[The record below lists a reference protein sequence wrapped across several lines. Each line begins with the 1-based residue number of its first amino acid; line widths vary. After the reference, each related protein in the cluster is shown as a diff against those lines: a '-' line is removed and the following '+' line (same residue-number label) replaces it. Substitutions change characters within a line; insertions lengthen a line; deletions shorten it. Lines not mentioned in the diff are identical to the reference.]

1 MKAFIA
7 FTVMLLAASAFELST
22 DVTEDM
28 VIELVD
34 ALDNNNAT
42 KEVMASGSVE
52 VVALP
57 DQFLGVD
64 YSHDA
69 NWKTHVKHITFMK
82 CKLGTI
88 RNARAALKS
97 AFTAKHRSFCS
108 YIDMGPLKHDKKYK
122 KVSSWGKCV
131 WCFDRLEVGN
141 GAKYHDW
148 DKSPAVTFF
157 LGYML

>member
-34 ALDNNNAT
+34 ALDNNEAT

-57 DQFLGVD
+57 DHFLGVD

-69 NWKTHVKHITFMK
+69 NWKSHAKHINFMK
-82 CKLGTI
+82 CKLGTVPK
-88 RNARAALKS
+88 ACAALKS
-97 AFTAKHRSFCS
+97 AFTAKPRSVCS
-108 YIDMGPLKHDKKYK
+108 YIDLKPMKGDSKYGK
-122 KVSSWGKCV
+122 YSSWGKCV

-141 GAKYHDW
+141 GAKYHGW
-148 DKSPAVTFF
+148 DKSPAATFF